1 MITITL
7 FFLIFFNISKVY
19 SVKFDEIK
27 AADKEF
33 IRFTATWCG
42 PCKSFAPIF
51 EEVAAEH
58 PEVQTFVVDADAN
71 PEILQKFGVRGIPT
85 AMQIVKGSV
94 TMQKS
99 GVLPKPELEE
109 FFK

>member
-1 MITITL
+1 MT
-7 FFLIFFNISKVY
+7 Y
-19 SVKFDEIK
+19 EEIMAAEK
-27 AADKEF
+27 AV

-51 EEVAAEH
+51 EEVAKEH
-58 PEVQTFVVDADAN
+58 PEVTVFVVDADEN

-85 AMQIVKGSV
+85 TMRIEKGSV

-99 GVLPKPELEE
+99 GVLPKPELEG